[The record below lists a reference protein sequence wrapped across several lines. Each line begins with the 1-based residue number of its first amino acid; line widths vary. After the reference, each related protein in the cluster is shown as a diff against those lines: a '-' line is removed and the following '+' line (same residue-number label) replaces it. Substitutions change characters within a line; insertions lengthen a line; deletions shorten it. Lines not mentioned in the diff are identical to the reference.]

1 MDGASRDSNP
11 QSTSEEEAN
20 KRNTDCVYFL
30 ASPLTCIK
38 GVDCEFRHSEVA
50 RVNPRDCWFWRNGN
64 CLNPKCA
71 FRHPPLDGFRGN
83 SAAPSSSV
91 SRPALPPA
99 APLTHLPSYMPGP
112 YQSPAYSSNRQK
124 IPCYYFQKGTCL
136 KGDKC
141 PFMHGSQP
149 AGDSTSSQAAETLPA
164 SDSYSIK
171 KTVKGTGDS
180 ILQQENPSGGTIQRV
195 EIPATVKANTEAGHT
210 STSPPE
216 KNLLINGG
224 DKSRICIQSTML
236 VGGGNTFSTRH
247 THQSQVHDA
256 QAENGKDVD
265 ECLGESSPGFDVLV
279 DDDVEDAEY
288 FDTDIEGALSHSRRH
303 LKSMREF
310 DYTASCMDPL
320 GEFEESELD
329 PPDAYRRNQD
339 LRGREQSHACR
350 EWGLERP
357 SSEER
362 ILRFGEESHDVT
374 NGQDLRYHLSKRRRA
389 NGSAIGAGSDHLA
402 DLWRRD
408 DNLERYHRHSYEELA
423 QYSNVESSTSSRLKG
438 RIKFPGNSSQD
449 PSSERY
455 LDMETKRRQKR
466 ISSSPS
472 RSMMH
477 RETHNNK
484 ARGRPNDSVNS
495 EGKGFKGQTLRKIEE
510 RKESLN
516 FAGPQS
522 FAVLRT
528 GEISDYRLRSSASSN
543 RQILKSQVMHD
554 GDEKSVRPRK
564 FSSQDSGAQLSFE
577 GPKPLSV
584 ILKRKR
590 EMVSE
595 DSCGSRNADEK
606 SQIERPDEASEP
618 MNMVQP
624 SEILKE
630 SSSDVHSPNN
640 IQNSKGKL
648 DSRDEV
654 YSVQNDELPLQM
666 DCSAPVEDGS
676 VLEIQ
681 DQHAETLDVIG
692 EFDDAGSEG
701 RNWKEENPNI
711 EDEYLEDEDGDDFAR
726 MLGVMFS

>member
-1 MDGASRDSNP
+1 MPKGA
-11 QSTSEEEAN
+11 
-20 KRNTDCVYFL
+20 
-30 ASPLTCIK
+30 
-38 GVDCEFRHSEVA
+38 DCEFRHSEVA

-99 APLTHLPSYMPGP
+99 APLAHFPSYMPGP

-149 AGDSTSSQAAETLPA
+149 AGDSTSSQVAETVPA
-164 SDSYSIK
+164 SDSHSIK
-171 KTVKGTGDS
+171 KTMKGTGDS
-180 ILQQENPSGGTIQRV
+180 ILQQENPSGDTIQRV
-195 EIPATVKANTEAGHT
+195 EIPAIVKANAEAGHA

-224 DKSRICIQSTML
+224 DKSRMCIQSSML
-236 VGGGNTFSTRH
+236 VCGGNTLSTHH
-247 THQSQVHDA
+247 THQSQVNDA

-279 DDDVEDAEY
+279 DDDVEEAEY

-320 GEFEESELD
+320 GEFEESEVD

-339 LRGREQSHACR
+339 LHGREQSHACMD
-350 EWGLERP
+350 WGLERP

-374 NGQDLRYHLSKRRRA
+374 NGQDLRYHLSKQRRA
-389 NGSAIGAGSDHLA
+389 NGSAIGAGSDRHG

-408 DNLERYHRHSYEELA
+408 DKLERYHRHSYEELA
-423 QYSNVESSTSSRLKG
+423 QYSNVESSISSRLKG
-438 RIKFPGNSSQD
+438 RIKFPGNHSQD

-455 LDMETKRRQKR
+455 LDMETKRRQMR
-466 ISSSPS
+466 IRSSPS
-472 RSMMH
+472 RSMVH

-484 ARGRPNDSVNS
+484 ARGRPN
-495 EGKGFKGQTLRKIEE
+495 
-510 RKESLN
+510 
-516 FAGPQS
+516 A
-522 FAVLRT
+522 ALRT
-528 GEISDYRLRSSASSN
+528 GEISDYPQHSSASSN
-543 RQILKSQVMHD
+543 RQILKSQVVHE
-554 GDEKSVRPRK
+554 GDEQNVRPRK
-564 FSSQDSGAQLSFE
+564 FSSQDSSAQLSFE

-590 EMVSE
+590 AMVSV
-595 DSCGSRNADEK
+595 DSSGSRNADEK
-606 SQIERPDEASEP
+606 SQIESPDEASEP

-630 SSSDVHSPNN
+630 SCCDVHGPNN
-640 IQNSKGKL
+640 VQNSKGKL

-654 YSVQNDELPLQM
+654 YSVQNDGLPLQM
-666 DCSAPVEDGS
+666 DCNAPVEDGS

-681 DQHAETLDVIG
+681 DQHAENLDVNG

-701 RNWKEENPNI
+701 RNWKEENPDG

-726 MLGVMFS
+726 KLGVMFS